1 MRTPRTRSFPGL
13 QLTAGVIVFTTMTI
27 VVWQISESIR
37 GRELLTTTDARLSS
51 WLQTHQTPR
60 LTTAMLAITSL
71 GSTAIGTAIATAFGI
86 YFVFRRRF
94 YWLTVFLSSVFGGM
108 LLNRLL
114 KYAFHRPRPFFDDPL
129 FAFNGYSFPSGHTML
144 ATVLY
149 GVVAAYFFT
158 RTFVW
163 WRRALIVLAAI
174 FLIAMVGFSRIYL
187 GAHHLSDV
195 LGAVAEGLAWLSLCL
210 TLVDFARRRQSKRDM
225 KDAPMRTARE
235 ER

>member
-1 MRTPRTRSFPGL
+1 MKARRTRSFPGL
-13 QLTAGVIVFTTMTI
+13 QLTAGLIVFTTMTI

-60 LTTAMLAITSL
+60 LTTAMLAMTSL
-71 GSTAIGTAIATAFGI
+71 GSTAVGTAIATAFGI

-94 YWLTVFLSSVFGGM
+94 YWLMVFLSSVFGGM

-158 RTFVW
+158 RTSVW

-174 FLIAMVGFSRIYL
+174 ILIALVGFSRIYL
-187 GAHHLSDV
+187 GAHYLSDA
-195 LGAVAEGLAWLSLCL
+195 LGAMAEGLAWLSLCL
-210 TLVDFARRRQSKRDM
+210 TAAHSVFRYQTRQTR
-225 KDAPMRTARE
+225 ALRG
-235 ER
+235 